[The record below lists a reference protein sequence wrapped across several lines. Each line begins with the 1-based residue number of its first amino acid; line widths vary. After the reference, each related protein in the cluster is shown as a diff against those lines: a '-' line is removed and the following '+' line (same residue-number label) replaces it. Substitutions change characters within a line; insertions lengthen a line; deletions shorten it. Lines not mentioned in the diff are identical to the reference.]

1 MDTSTHT
8 KNTVFH
14 TAIIGAGAAGL
25 FCAGSFNCSKI
36 VLEANSKPALKVG
49 VSGGGKCNFS
59 NRIISASDYLSQ
71 NKHFCKNALAA
82 FKPQDFIHLL
92 DEAHIPW
99 EERQNGQLFSFN
111 AQEIVRFLVKRAQEA
126 NSKILY
132 NTRVLDIRQERNL
145 FILDTS
151 VGPIQAHHVVL
162 ATGGLS
168 FPSLGAN
175 GFGIKMAHKFGWD
188 VIEPRPALCGLTFPK
203 EYKERLSC
211 LAGNSLTAD
220 ISCDKKSFSG
230 QLLFTHDGIS
240 GPAVLQTS
248 LFWEPNKPITINFLP
263 KINVMEFLFSCKNSN
278 ETISGALAK
287 AGLAKKIAKALLA
300 DTDRDL
306 ANATKAQLMQVAQLM
321 NHFSIIPVG
330 TSGYTKAEVTAG
342 GISTRNFIPS
352 TLEARSHSGF
362 YAVGEVLDVTGRL
375 GGFNLHWA
383 WSSGFSAAKA
393 LEKMF

>member
-1 MDTSTHT
+1 MPFPTHT

-248 LFWEPNKPITINFLP
+248 LFWEPNTPLEIDFLP
-263 KINVMEFLFSCKNSN
+263 NKNVMDILASYKNSN
-278 ETISGALAK
+278 HTISSAITQ
-287 AGLAKKIAKALLA
+287 AGLPKKIAKVLLGEL
-300 DTDRDL
+300 DRDL
-306 ANATKAQLMQVAQLM
+306 PNATREQLAKAVQKI
-321 NHFSIIPVG
+321 NHFSIVPTG

-342 GISTRNFIPS
+342 GISTKFFNPS
-352 TLEARSHSGF
+352 TLECRTLSGF
-362 YAVGEVLDVTGRL
+362 YAIGEVLDVTGRL

-383 WSSGFSAAKA
+383 WSSGFSVAKA
-393 LEKMF
+393 LEKLF